1 MDECKQFH
9 EKYRDAVIAG
19 GDPRNLPYIA
29 KCLEPPL
36 GGSRPAWMLA
46 VPLQNTMDC
55 ERNSSGVVIACKIS
69 KALQDAALADKNASK
84 PPDNT
89 VADHERIQ
97 TQYAGYSALSDSGKK
112 IKEVTNSLRVPRP
125 PVQPNPI
132 KTERDNIFKSTNMAV
147 IQTALFSILLALVT
161 FLVVPGQY
169 ATGVVFLILCTG
181 ISVGIYL
188 SSR

>member
-46 VPLQNTMDC
+46 VPFQNAMDC
-55 ERNSSGVVIACKIS
+55 ERNSSGVVTMCKIS

-84 PPDNT
+84 PTDNT

-97 TQYAGYSALSDSGKK
+97 SQYAGYSVVADSGKK
-112 IKEVTNSLRVPRP
+112 IKEVSDSLRPQRP
-125 PVQPNPI
+125 HVQPNPLKLEI
-132 KTERDNIFKSTNMAV
+132 LKPKNMAV
-147 IQTALFSILLALVT
+147 IQTALFTILLALVT

-169 ATGVVFLILCTG
+169 ASGVVFLILCIG

-188 SSR
+188 STR